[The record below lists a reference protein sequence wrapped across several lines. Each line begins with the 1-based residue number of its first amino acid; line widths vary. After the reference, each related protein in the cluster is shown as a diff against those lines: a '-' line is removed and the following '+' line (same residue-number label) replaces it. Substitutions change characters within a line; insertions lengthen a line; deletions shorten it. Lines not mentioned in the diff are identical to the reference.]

1 MKIAHIINTMG
12 SGGAEKLL
20 TELLPSIQG
29 FEHESILIAL
39 NKNGSKEE
47 YINILSNKGIKTI
60 FVKNSGLLYSPV
72 YIPLLR
78 RILNIEKPDVIHVH
92 LFPAQYWTVLACLF
106 KFKFKPILVTTEHN
120 NNNRRIGNNLFKIIE
135 RFIYSRFDKIIAIS
149 PNVKQCLINWVVP
162 STNITM
168 IHNGV
173 ALNKVRSA
181 EKIDLQQILNLS
193 DNHKN
198 YYYLLMVARFEKQKD
213 HETLIKAMD
222 LLPDNF
228 ILLLAGEGSLKSNS
242 ELLAQKSSQ
251 KNRILF
257 LGYRNDVYSL
267 MKSVN
272 LNILS
277 TNYEGFSGVTLEM
290 LGTGTPF
297 IGSDVV
303 GVNDIATDPEFLFS
317 KGNHIELANK
327 ILKIYESKDL
337 QNYLSELGIKIAEKF
352 SINLMVSSYLNL
364 YTDLFNKYNKLK

>member
-29 FEHESILIAL
+29 FEHESILIVL

-60 FVKNSGLLYSPV
+60 FVKNSGLLYSPI

-106 KFKFKPILVTTEHN
+106 KLKFKPILVTTEHN
-120 NNNRRIGNNLFKIIE
+120 NNNRRIGNSLFKIIE

-193 DNHKN
+193 DNYKN

-228 ILLLAGEGSLKSNS
+228 ILLLAGEGSLKSNA

-317 KGNHIELANK
+317 KGNHKELANK